1 MLTFFLETMQKWIS
15 NKARQAG
22 TDCVVIDNLA
32 VSRESARAWTRVNAR
47 LSNASLVLRA
57 VCADD
62 ALWTAVGCGAVVAG
76 LARAESVVVDRATH
90 AVRATRARNARV

>member
-15 NKARQAG
+15 DKSRRAG

-32 VSRESARAWTRVNAR
+32 VCRESARAWTRVNAR
-47 LSNASLVLRA
+47 LSNASLVLGA

-62 ALWTAVGCGAVVAG
+62 ALWTTVGSSAVVAG
-76 LARAESVVVDRATH
+76 LARAESVVVDRAAH